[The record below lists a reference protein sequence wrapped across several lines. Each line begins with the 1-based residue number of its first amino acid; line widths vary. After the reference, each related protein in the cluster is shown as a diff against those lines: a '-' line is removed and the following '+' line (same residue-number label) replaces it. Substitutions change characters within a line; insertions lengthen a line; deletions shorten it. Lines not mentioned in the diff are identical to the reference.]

1 MYYLFDKN
9 GNTSTFCLDEQRLF
23 DMFAIENDAGGKTL
37 PDGYSIKEYDGCIS
51 PDVLY
56 LDDAGEVK
64 ERVFKVDKAEEATRE
79 KARALKEL
87 DAQYDTDKAEL
98 SKYYVEA
105 ALSGN
110 TDAQTD
116 IKTELDA
123 LTSEYDKKRAEIEEG

>member
-23 DMFAIENDAGGKTL
+23 DMFAIENDAGEKTL
-37 PDGYSIKEYDGCIS
+37 PDGYSIKEYDGYTS

-56 LDDAGEVK
+56 LDGAGEVK
-64 ERVFKVDKAEEATRE
+64 ERVFKVDKAEEAARE

-87 DAQYDTDKAEL
+87 DSQYEADKVEL
-98 SKYYVEA
+98 SRYYVEA

-110 TDAQTD
+110 TDALTD
-116 IKTELDA
+116 IKAEFDA
-123 LTSEYDKKRAEIEEG
+123 LTSEYDQNRAEIEEE